1 MFLFSADPDLDEF
14 STKGQEVSTTINK
27 IADSLNAALDANQVM
42 KTITGMDNEA
52 KKLQRTI
59 SGGLTIGAE
68 AFREKMF
75 RVYNESVKFGASFQ
89 SVLDYTGDLST
100 AMEKMVYPIE
110 SAAID
115 ALALGHNVGMA
126 EKETGK
132 MVGTFTTFSM
142 SQRTSVQQMSKI
154 AKVAR
159 ETGLQASA
167 LLKTMEGSLS
177 KLVQFNFKDGIDGL
191 TKMTAQAQRLGTTS
205 EKLKIFTAAETL
217 FDPEKAIEM
226 AANLSML
233 GGSVEGLTNPFMAM
247 NDAANNVDRL
257 QENIINMGKSAFS
270 FDEVTGKIKTNF
282 VAQQQLRAQ
291 AEATGVAYDEL
302 ANAAQRAVK
311 EEAVQNKLLKEG
323 VDISQFSEEQQN
335 MIKSLAEIG
344 PGGKIDF
351 NIPGL
356 ESEDLVKTISDNPNA
371 LKTALEEYQKA
382 ADMSDRQIAEK
393 GLNTQEELQ
402 RDVRIIRDTYIRSLS
417 STERTSIV
425 SKIDSGVDILSTQAK
440 KMATNGVEIVKNGIN
455 NVSDAFAAVKT
466 TMENENTTASRTRK
480 ETAAKEK
487 QNYEFVFDSTTGQY
501 KAKPVTVPDAVIPEN
516 SNGLVKFGKNEI
528 FNFIKEDQAIIAPDA
543 IEKVN
548 FLKDVYVKFM
558 DMQNSIPNEVKLA
571 SPKEIP
577 NKTQNLSNPFD
588 LINKGEKTETN
599 STQTI
604 NVNITVD
611 GKNVSTMTNIDP
623 KIDRDIEKKI
633 KDTIQNISF
642 WDKSKSRVSTKQ

>member
-1 MFLFSADPDLDEF
+1 MFLFTADPDVNEF
-14 STKGQEVSTTINK
+14 DQKGQNLIDVMTK
-27 IADSLNAALDANQVM
+27 LAASVDAAVDPRNVI
-42 KTITGMDNEA
+42 KNITAMDNEA

-89 SVLDYTGDLST
+89 SVLDYTGDLSVI
-100 AMEKMVYPIE
+100 MEKMVYPIE

-115 ALALGHNVGMA
+115 ALALGRNVGMA

-159 ETGLQASA
+159 ETGLQASV

-226 AANLSML
+226 SANLSML

-323 VDISQFSEEQQN
+323 IDISQFSEEQQN

-371 LKTALEEYQKA
+371 LKTALEEYQRA

-393 GLNTQEELQ
+393 GLNTQEQLQ
-402 RDVRIIRDTYIRSLS
+402 RDVRIIRDTYIRSIS
-417 STERTSIV
+417 AGERTDIV
-425 SKIDSGVDILSTQAK
+425 SKVDSGIDILTEANKKVANAGIAVVQAGVNALDNQIQTAK
-440 KMATNGVEIVKNGIN
+440 NSANRASNDPNAT
-455 NVSDAFAAVKT
+455 AVKQA
-466 TMENENTTASRTRK
+466 EVLRDSKRKFVYDPNTKT
-480 ETAAKEK
+480 
-487 QNYEFVFDSTTGQY
+487 Y
-501 KAKPVTVPDAVIPEN
+501 KTETVPDAVIPEN
-516 SNGLVKFGKNEI
+516 SSGLVKFGKNEI

-588 LINKGEKTETN
+588 LMNRGEKTETN

-611 GKNVSTMTNIDP
+611 GKNVSTMTNLDP
-623 KIDRDIEKKI
+623 NIHRDIEKKI
-633 KDTIQNISF
+633 KDTIQNVSF
-642 WDKSKSRVSTKQ
+642 WDKSKSRVSTKR

>member
-1 MFLFSADPDLDEF
+1 MFLFTADPDVNEF
-14 STKGQEVSTTINK
+14 DQKGQNLIDVMTK
-27 IADSLNAALDANQVM
+27 LAASVDAAVDPRNVI
-42 KTITGMDNEA
+42 KNITAMDNEA

-89 SVLDYTGDLST
+89 SVLDYTGDLSVI
-100 AMEKMVYPIE
+100 MEKMVYPIE

-115 ALALGHNVGMA
+115 ALALGRNVGMA

-159 ETGLQASA
+159 ETGLQASV

-226 AANLSML
+226 SANLSML

-323 VDISQFSEEQQN
+323 IDISQFSEEQQN

-356 ESEDLVKTISDNPNA
+356 ESEDLVKTISDTPNA
-371 LKTALEEYQKA
+371 LKTALEAYQRA

-393 GLNTQEELQ
+393 GLNTQEQLQ
-402 RDVRIIRDTYIRSLS
+402 RDVRIIRDTYIRSIS
-417 STERTSIV
+417 AGERTDIV
-425 SKIDSGVDILSTQAK
+425 SKVDSGIDILTEANKKVANAGIAVVQAGVNALDNQIQTAK
-440 KMATNGVEIVKNGIN
+440 NSANRASNDPNAT
-455 NVSDAFAAVKT
+455 AVKQA
-466 TMENENTTASRTRK
+466 EVLRDSKRKFVYDPNTKT
-480 ETAAKEK
+480 
-487 QNYEFVFDSTTGQY
+487 Y
-501 KAKPVTVPDAVIPEN
+501 KTETVPDAVIPEN
-516 SNGLVKFGKNEI
+516 SSGLVKFGKNEI

-588 LINKGEKTETN
+588 LMNRGEKTETN

-611 GKNVSTMTNIDP
+611 GKNVSTMTNLDP
-623 KIDRDIEKKI
+623 NIHRDIEKKI
-633 KDTIQNISF
+633 KDTIQNVSF
-642 WDKSKSRVSTKQ
+642 WDKSKSRVSTKR

>member
-1 MFLFSADPDLDEF
+1 MFLFTDPTLGEFNAKAETVAEIVKGLKDAYKSAIAPE
-14 STKGQEVSTTINK
+14 TTIETLS
-27 IADSLNAALDANQVM
+27 AM
-42 KTITGMDNEA
+42 ENET

-59 SGGLTIGAE
+59 SGGLTIGAQ
-68 AFREKMF
+68 AFREKLTS
-75 RVYNESVKFGASFQ
+75 VYNESVKFGGSFQ
-89 SVLDYTGDLST
+89 SALDYTMDLNT
-100 AMEKMVYPIE
+100 TMEKMVLPIE
-110 SAAID
+110 SATVD
-115 ALALGHNVGMA
+115 ALALGRNIGMA

-132 MVGTFTTFSM
+132 MVGEFTKFSM

-191 TKMTAQAQRLGTTS
+191 TKMTAQAQRLGTS
-205 EKLKIFTAAETL
+205 AEKLGTFKMAETL

-291 AEATGVAYDEL
+291 AEATGIAYDEL

-371 LKTALEEYQKA
+371 LKKALDEYQKA
-382 ADMSDRQIAEK
+382 ADMSDRQIAEA
-393 GLNTQEELQ
+393 GLNIQETQQ
-402 RDVRIIRDTYIRSLS
+402 KDIRIVRDTLLRQLS
-417 STERTSIV
+417 VTERENVIKAVYEGQKSVSGAVKSTTEASTGPAKNVVIGTSNLFAAGK
-425 SKIDSGVDILSTQAK
+425 SKFDATKKTTSDLRDEANKAKTDVETQA
-440 KMATNGVEIVKNGIN
+440 AN
-455 NVSDAFAAVKT
+455 DA
-466 TMENENTTASRTRK
+466 S
-480 ETAAKEK
+480 
-487 QNYEFVFDSTTGQY
+487 
-501 KAKPVTVPDAVIPEN
+501 
-516 SNGLVKFGKNEI
+516 FGKSNDKVLMLGKNQM
-528 FNFIKEDQAIIAPDA
+528 FSFIKEDEAIFAPNL
-543 IEKVN
+543 IENVN
-548 FLKDVYVKFM
+548 KLKEVYLNYFDVAKA
-558 DMQNSIPNEVKLA
+558 IPNEVKIPELKI
-571 SPKEIP
+571 PELKIP
-577 NKTQNLSNPFD
+577 NEIGLNP
-588 LINKGEKTETN
+588 NETKTETS

>member
-1 MFLFSADPDLDEF
+1 
-14 STKGQEVSTTINK
+14 
-27 IADSLNAALDANQVM
+27 
-42 KTITGMDNEA
+42 
-52 KKLQRTI
+52 
-59 SGGLTIGAE
+59 
-68 AFREKMF
+68 
-75 RVYNESVKFGASFQ
+75 
-89 SVLDYTGDLST
+89 
-100 AMEKMVYPIE
+100 
-110 SAAID
+110 
-115 ALALGHNVGMA
+115 
-126 EKETGK
+126 
-132 MVGTFTTFSM
+132 
-142 SQRTSVQQMSKI
+142 
-154 AKVAR
+154 
-159 ETGLQASA
+159 
-167 LLKTMEGSLS
+167 
-177 KLVQFNFKDGIDGL
+177 
-191 TKMTAQAQRLGTTS
+191 
-205 EKLKIFTAAETL
+205 
-217 FDPEKAIEM
+217 
-226 AANLSML
+226 
-233 GGSVEGLTNPFMAM
+233 M

-323 VDISQFSEEQQN
+323 IDISQFSEEQQN

-371 LKTALEEYQKA
+371 LKTALEEYQRA

-393 GLNTQEELQ
+393 GLNTQEQLQ
-402 RDVRIIRDTYIRSLS
+402 RDVRIIRDTYIRSIS
-417 STERTSIV
+417 AGERTDIV
-425 SKIDSGVDILSTQAK
+425 SKVDSGIDILTEANKKVANAGIAVVQAGVNALDNQIQTAK
-440 KMATNGVEIVKNGIN
+440 NSANRASNDPNAT
-455 NVSDAFAAVKT
+455 AVKQA
-466 TMENENTTASRTRK
+466 EVLRDSKRKFVYDPNTKT
-480 ETAAKEK
+480 
-487 QNYEFVFDSTTGQY
+487 Y
-501 KAKPVTVPDAVIPEN
+501 KTETVPDAVIPEN
-516 SNGLVKFGKNEI
+516 SSGLVKFGKNEI

-588 LINKGEKTETN
+588 LMNRGEKTETN

-611 GKNVSTMTNIDP
+611 GKNVSTMTNLDP
-623 KIDRDIEKKI
+623 NIHRDIEKKI
-633 KDTIQNISF
+633 KDTIQNVSF
-642 WDKSKSRVSTKQ
+642 WDKSKSRVSTKR

>member
-1 MFLFSADPDLDEF
+1 MFLFTADPDVNEF
-14 STKGQEVSTTINK
+14 DQKGQNLIDVMTK
-27 IADSLNAALDANQVM
+27 LAASVDAAVDPRNVI
-42 KTITGMDNEA
+42 KNITAMDNEA

-89 SVLDYTGDLST
+89 SVLDYTGDLSVI
-100 AMEKMVYPIE
+100 MEKMVYPIE

-115 ALALGHNVGMA
+115 ALALGRNVGMA

-159 ETGLQASA
+159 ETGLQASV

-226 AANLSML
+226 SANLSML

-323 VDISQFSEEQQN
+323 IDISQFSEEQQN

-371 LKTALEEYQKA
+371 LKTALEEYQRA

-393 GLNTQEELQ
+393 GLNTQEQLQ
-402 RDVRIIRDTYIRSLS
+402 RDVRIIRDTYIRSIS
-417 STERTSIV
+417 AGERTDIV
-425 SKIDSGVDILSTQAK
+425 SKVDSGIDILTEANKKVANAGIAVVQAGVNALDNQIQTAK
-440 KMATNGVEIVKNGIN
+440 NSVNRASNDPNAT
-455 NVSDAFAAVKT
+455 AVKQA
-466 TMENENTTASRTRK
+466 EVLRDSKRKFVYDPNTKT
-480 ETAAKEK
+480 
-487 QNYEFVFDSTTGQY
+487 Y
-501 KAKPVTVPDAVIPEN
+501 KTETVPDAVIPEN
-516 SNGLVKFGKNEI
+516 SSGLVKFGKNEI

-588 LINKGEKTETN
+588 LMNRGEKTETN

-611 GKNVSTMTNIDP
+611 GKNVSTMTNLDP
-623 KIDRDIEKKI
+623 NIHRDIEKKI
-633 KDTIQNISF
+633 KDTIQNVSF
-642 WDKSKSRVSTKQ
+642 WDKSKSRVSTKR

>member
-1 MFLFSADPDLDEF
+1 MFLFTTDPDINEF
-14 STKGQEVSTTINK
+14 DQKGQSIIEVMSK
-27 IADSLNAALDANQVM
+27 LASSVDAAIDPSKVV
-42 KTITGMDNEA
+42 KTLTGMDNEA

-217 FDPEKAIEM
+217 FDPEKAIEI

-425 SKIDSGVDILSTQAK
+425 SKIDSGIDILTKANQEVAD
-440 KMATNGVEIVKNGIN
+440 AGIDIVKSGIN
-455 NVSDAFAAVKT
+455 RIDSEINS
-466 TMENENTTASRTRK
+466 
-480 ETAAKEK
+480 AKESAENAKNDTTGQDQRILENKKKSK
-487 QNYEFVFDSTTGQY
+487 QKFLFDPATGQY
-501 KAKPVTVPDAVIPEN
+501 KTETVPDAVIPEN
-516 SNGLVKFGKNEI
+516 SSGLVKFGKNEI

-588 LINKGEKTETN
+588 LMNKGEKTETN